1 LLLACPKRLQIV
13 GQQLHDKL
21 FVAGMTP
28 AIAIEATDQHFT
40 VMVDF
45 YKRPIAA
52 GPHLGTYLAA
62 LLKAL

>member
-1 LLLACPKRLQIV
+1 
-13 GQQLHDKL
+13 
-21 FVAGMTP
+21 MTP

-52 GPHLGTYLAA
+52 GAHLGTYLAA